1 MPHNVY
7 IIPAKEFLR
16 ADYRGEL
23 DLAASQRLLV
33 DLAMTCAD
41 TPDRNIL
48 IDVRGADT
56 PVLTASNLFDLVQT
70 LRSLGLG
77 VTNRIAILRE
87 PRDTFDRARF
97 FEMLA
102 TDRGLKVGAFEDFE
116 AAFGWLFEIRK

>member
-1 MPHNVY
+1 MPHDVY
-7 IIPAKEFLR
+7 IIPAQDFLR
-16 ADYRGEL
+16 ADYHGEL

-33 DLAMTCAD
+33 ELAMTCVD

-87 PRDTFDRARF
+87 PRDSFDRARF

-116 AAFGWLFEIRK
+116 SAFGWLFEHRK